1 MSSREIQELTS
12 QTLEMMRIL
21 DSTEEFADCIL
32 WTGATT
38 QQGYPIYKPT
48 GCGCTLVR
56 RSVFKLNGG
65 AVKDRQ
71 PVVTTCNERLCIN
84 PAHMVASTCQSVA
97 KAAGRAGA
105 FSGKTRCAKI
115 AASKRLNSKLNIE
128 LAIEI
133 RLSPISTRALAK
145 LHSVNRSVIIGIKA
159 GRMWKDYTNPFAGL
173 MI

>member
-1 MSSREIQELTS
+1 MITNEIKELVA
-12 QTLEMMRIL
+12 QTLEIMRIL

-56 RSVFKLNGG
+56 REMFRLNGG
-65 AVKDRQ
+65 VIEGRQ
-71 PVVTTCNERLCIN
+71 PVVTTCKERLCIN
-84 PAHMVASTCQSVA
+84 PDHLKASTCKSVA

-105 FSGKTRCAKI
+105 FSSKTRCAKI
-115 AASKRLNSKLNIE
+115 AASKRMNAKLNIE
-128 LAIEI
+128 LAREI
-133 RLSPISTRALAK
+133 RVSKISTRVLAK
-145 LHSVNRSVIIGIKA
+145 LHGVNRSVIVGIKA

-173 MI
+173 MT